1 MDINEVIREYDNL
14 RHQAERLV
22 AEYFGVSGYKVAN
35 VNIEDDML
43 LISYYDISCPN
54 TIKVPKAWLDLSD
67 EELTIANK
75 EFALKKHEEYMAEQ
89 ENIFAKQKAAKEAQ
103 DKALYEE
110 LKERFG

>member
-35 VNIEDDML
+35 VNIEDEML
-43 LISYYDISCPN
+43 SISFYDVGCPT
-54 TIKVPKAWLDLSD
+54 TIRVPKAWLDLSD

-89 ENIFAKQKAAKEAQ
+89 QDIFAKQKVAKEAK